1 MGTHPIFE
9 SDFDCLTD
17 YKSALNKMPS
27 PQEQKSSKMQEKPS
41 LTLNNSSH
49 RLWSRSKTT
58 PLPTSRHHR
67 RNSTSR
73 TPANSTLD
81 LVARLLPSLFHSHNS
96 SHGKRFNRRLSVNWK
111 RNSLVNTS
119 SFWPREES
127 CQNQPVR
134 PKTKSKRDHSA
145 EL

>member
-17 YKSALNKMPS
+17 YKSALNKMAFAAGA
-27 PQEQKSSKMQEKPS
+27 KSSRMLEKPS

-58 PLPTSRHHR
+58 PLL
-67 RNSTSR
+67 TSR

-96 SHGKRFNRRLSVNWK
+96 NHGKRSNRRLSVNWK

>member
-9 SDFDCLTD
+9 SDFDCLSD
-17 YKSALNKMPS
+17 YKSALNKMVFAAGAKIFKDAGETVS
-27 PQEQKSSKMQEKPS
+27 DVEQQLSQALVEVE
-41 LTLNNSSH
+41 NNAAAD
-49 RLWSRSKTT
+49 LKA
-58 PLPTSRHHR
+58 PLKELYFK
-67 RNSTSR
+67 N
-73 TPANSTLD
+73 
-81 LVARLLPSLFHSHNS
+81 AREFDVGSGRKAIAIFVPFHNS
-96 SHGKRFNRRLSVNWK
+96 NHGKRSNRRLSVNWK
-111 RNSLVNTS
+111 RNFLVNTS

>member
-17 YKSALNKMPS
+17 YKSALNKMAFAAGAKIFKDAGETVS
-27 PQEQKSSKMQEKPS
+27 DVEQQLSQALVEVE
-41 LTLNNSSH
+41 NNAAAD
-49 RLWSRSKTT
+49 LKA
-58 PLPTSRHHR
+58 PLKELYFKNAREFDVGS
-67 RNSTSR
+67 
-73 TPANSTLD
+73 
-81 LVARLLPSLFHSHNS
+81 VARLLPSLFHSHNS
-96 SHGKRFNRRLSVNWK
+96 NHGKRSNRRLSVNWK

>member
-17 YKSALNKMPS
+17 YKSALNKMAFAAGAKIFKDAGETVS
-27 PQEQKSSKMQEKPS
+27 DVEQQLSQALVEVE
-41 LTLNNSSH
+41 NNAAAD
-49 RLWSRSKTT
+49 LKA
-58 PLPTSRHHR
+58 PLKELYFKNAREF
-67 RNSTSR
+67 
-73 TPANSTLD
+73 D
-81 LVARLLPSLFHSHNS
+81 VLVARLLPSLFHSHNS
-96 SHGKRFNRRLSVNWK
+96 NHGKRSNRRLSVNWK
-111 RNSLVNTS
+111 RNSPVNTS

>member
-49 RLWSRSKTT
+49 RIWSSRKQRRCRPQGTIEGTLLQERPRIRRWIWSQGYCHLCSIPTT
-58 PLPTSRHHR
+58 QVMAKD
-67 RNSTSR
+67 STEGC
-73 TPANSTLD
+73 P
-81 LVARLLPSLFHSHNS
+81 
-96 SHGKRFNRRLSVNWK
+96 
-111 RNSLVNTS
+111 
-119 SFWPREES
+119 
-127 CQNQPVR
+127 
-134 PKTKSKRDHSA
+134 
-145 EL
+145 